1 MIFEAIEHDEANGV
15 VSSLSL
21 YGFQR
26 YFYLDRFSIA

>member
-1 MIFEAIEHDEANGV
+1 MTNEAIERDKANGI

-21 YGFQR
+21 NGFQR